1 MFNDLWRNIDLDK
14 SVKVRGQSE
23 FVSNICCILKIN
35 AVLAGTVQRW
45 ILLRFSPWM
54 SNRRVACLNEILL
67 WDTFAFIQIPKRNM
81 SWSIFKM
88 NGRIQ

>member
-1 MFNDLWRNIDLDK
+1 MFNDLWRNTDLDK

-23 FVSNICCILKIN
+23 FVSNVCCILKIN
-35 AVLAGTVQRW
+35 AVLAGTVQRL
-45 ILLRFSPWM
+45 ILLRFSPWI
-54 SNRRVACLNEILL
+54 SNGRVASLNEILL

-88 NGRIQ
+88 KGRIQ